1 MDPVH
6 VSQKRNPLVFVQKS
20 PIHGRGLFAA
30 RALSEG
36 EMVGFYEGPVVDEDG
51 RYVLW
56 VEDTPE
62 GSWTAYEGT
71 NEMRFMNHDDE
82 PNAELDGLNC
92 YALEDIEA
100 GTEITIDYGWNDS

>member
-1 MDPVH
+1 MDPVRI
-6 VSQKRNPLVFVQKS
+6 SQKNNPLVFVQKS

-30 RALSEG
+30 QALSNS
-36 EMVGFYEGPVVDEDG
+36 EMIGFYEGPVVSEDG
-51 RYVLW
+51 TYVLW
-56 VEDTPE
+56 VEDTPG
-62 GSWTAYEGT
+62 GSWTAYQGT

>member
-1 MDPVH
+1 MDPVRI
-6 VSQKRNPLVFVQKS
+6 SQKNNPLVFVQKS

-30 RALSEG
+30 QALSNG
-36 EMVGFYEGPVVDEDG
+36 EMIGFYEGPVVSEDG
-51 RYVLW
+51 TYVLW
-56 VEDTPE
+56 VEDTPG
-62 GSWTAYEGT
+62 GSWTAYLGT